1 MTLLTR
7 FPIPPACNSIIRSIL
22 TDEKWNRENHGN
34 PDTCIKLFPS
44 INRNEPTSNQS
55 LDRPKPAPRKLIKI
69 NQHAQFPPTWK
80 ENCEYEPTQKRITRN
95 WIVRLEFENSDR
107 RICHDSSK
115 DSSHESP
122 RDSESRNAPP
132 LFPKLIESPRHANR
146 ALLTTRETYSL
157 AHQRSHRPAF
167 IASNIAHGTFTFFV
181 AERRTF
187 LESIKTTRL
196 LRRSGKITCMCVCRW
211 TCFYHVREDL

>member
-95 WIVRLEFENSDR
+95 WIVRFWKDR
-107 RICHDSSK
+107 GIWKQWSK
-115 DSSHESP
+115 DLSRFEQRFEPRISP
-122 RDSESRNAPP
+122 RFWIAKRAP
-132 LFPKLIESPRHANR
+132 IVSQANWVP
-146 ALLTTRETYSL
+146 ATREPRATYDTRNVL
-157 AHQRSHRPAF
+157 PRSPTIPPTRVYREQHRSRYVHLF
-167 IASNIAHGTFTFFV
+167 
-181 AERRTF
+181 
-187 LESIKTTRL
+187 
-196 LRRSGKITCMCVCRW
+196 RSRA
-211 TCFYHVREDL
+211 